1 MFDYRHSDEYFKSK
15 NGDRMY
21 QNLGNV
27 LKAVLLGKFMAL
39 KVCVRKGKMSQICY
53 LRFYLKDLEKKAKKS
68 KQAEE
73 RK

>member
-1 MFDYRHSDEYFKSK
+1 
-15 NGDRMY
+15 MY

-39 KVCVRKGKMSQICY
+39 NVCVRKGKMSQICY